1 MIKSKSVLVALG
13 LTVIAASPVAAK
25 DWCMGIYRAARSG
38 NYAPA
43 GGSMRSAGWQTLG
56 PYSSSS
62 SASQAAQSFPNYL
75 HIGPTTCAKVFA
87 FYKWMSGQGSYVSN
101 AQMVRWN
108 SNYNCQN
115 WGQC

>member
-1 MIKSKSVLVALG
+1 MMKRKAGAAVLG
-13 LTVIAASPVAAK
+13 FIMFAASPAVAT
-25 DWCMGIYRAARSG
+25 DWCMGIYRATEAG

-43 GGSMRSAGWQTLG
+43 GGSMRSADWQTLG
-56 PYSSSS
+56 PYSASS
-62 SASQAAQSFPNYL
+62 SAAQAAQSFPNYL

-87 FYKWMSGQGSYVSN
+87 FYNWMSGQGSYVS
-101 AQMVRWN
+101 ADQMVAWN